1 MKTKTNLKYVGGGVL
16 KLSLIANFL
25 FLLLFSAIAVWKFD
39 SLKQKIQTFSKN
51 QNLQSQTSE
60 KVLKTF
66 NNDVYDDFLDDE
78 YIVNPDA
85 KTVEFLFLGN
95 LLTYTGVPDEEP
107 DKTRRGLS
115 STKIEFTT

>member
-1 MKTKTNLKYVGGGVL
+1 M
-16 KLSLIANFL
+16 
-25 FLLLFSAIAVWKFD
+25 LFSAIAVWKFD